1 MNTRCQSN
9 SKKGQP
15 INHSRMHGTCLA
27 SYSKFQILEC
37 ASVLDKAKRQA
48 NKKLFVKGK
57 TDESTKADMRR
68 TDKFK

>member
-1 MNTRCQSN
+1 
-9 SKKGQP
+9 
-15 INHSRMHGTCLA
+15 MHGTCLA